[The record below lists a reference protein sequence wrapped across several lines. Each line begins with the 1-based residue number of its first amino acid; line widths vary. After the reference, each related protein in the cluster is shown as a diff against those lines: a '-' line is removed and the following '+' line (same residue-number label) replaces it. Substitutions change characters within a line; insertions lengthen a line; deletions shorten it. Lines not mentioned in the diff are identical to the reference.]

1 MEVGEAGKV
10 KGAAKFIRIPLI
22 IHTVLRR
29 ETSLSLQVEHVQVKR
44 TSINLPKDAIK
55 LKREEIEDYI
65 KQVYPNAHSFIIQY
79 EERGE
84 ELVPFCAQLFLSA
97 PHVKRFHGSR

>member
-1 MEVGEAGKV
+1 MKLEETGKI
-10 KGAAKFIRIPLI
+10 KGSAKFIRIPLI
-22 IHTVLRR
+22 IHTVLKR

-44 TSINLPKDAIK
+44 TSISIPKDAVK

-79 EERGE
+79 EARGD

-97 PHVKRFHGSR
+97 SHARRPWGGR